1 MDPKVSVKVSRE
13 CSTIFSSVN
22 TSQVGQ
28 GMSRERNEHPVES
41 EMEGI
46 QKSYIYWHCCS
57 KIKKKKKDS
66 GSDTTLTSTGTTQAK
81 TGSSLLVL
89 EPHLLVSVPSGV
101 NGPI

>member
-22 TSQVGQ
+22 TIQVGR

-41 EMEGI
+41 KMEGI
-46 QKSYIYWHCCS
+46 RKSYIYWHCCS
-57 KIKKKKKDS
+57 KKKKKNS
-66 GSDTTLTSTGTTQAK
+66 GTGTTLTGTGTSQAK
-81 TGSSLLVL
+81 IGSSLLVL
-89 EPHLLVSVPSGV
+89 VPHLIVLVPLCV